1 MRFRLISFACCGA
14 AIIAGCAHTA
24 APSPDRQARISLS
37 HGSLEA
43 HDIRLT
49 GSRLEASGD
58 VRLHFDD
65 GRTLMTPFLSQDLHT
80 GVIMSD
86 SAYSVRLDGH
96 DAQSGVGFRTDTSMT
111 RWRCLSRCAGAPVSL
126 VPTR

>member
-1 MRFRLISFACCGA
+1 MHFRLISVACCGA

-24 APSPDRQARISLS
+24 PSPDRQARISLP
-37 HGSLEA
+37 HGTLEA

-49 GSRLEASGD
+49 GARLEASGD
-58 VRLHFDD
+58 VRLHFND
-65 GRTLMTPFLSQDLHT
+65 GRTLTTPFLSQDLHT

-86 SAYSVRLDGH
+86 SAYSVRLDGR